1 VVALARVTQDLDEPR
16 GPDVACSIEVP
27 ENWFW
32 VGATLQIALP
42 RLLSCARCDGGGCD
56 ACERRGAFEQA
67 AAGMASEVAV
77 VLPVLQPERCVAV
90 RLRLPALGARA
101 ADQGLPAGH
110 LLLTVV
116 PHAPQPGWAPAPTIV
131 VLAVQRRRRTLRNL
145 IRAHLPEQSH
155 AKFDEQARLFAALRA
170 VLPDLI
176 PESEFLASRAT
187 WLRPFQLCA
196 WALLVLL
203 VILLFIR
210 SFHSR

>member
-1 VVALARVTQDLDEPR
+1 
-16 GPDVACSIEVP
+16 DVACSIEVP

-67 AAGMASEVAV
+67 AAGTAREVAV
-77 VLPVLQPERCVAV
+77 VLPVLHPERCVPV

-101 ADQGLPAGH
+101 AEQGLPAGH

-116 PHAPQPGWAPAPTIV
+116 PHAPQPGWAPAPTIA

-145 IRAHLPEQSH
+145 IRAHLPERLH
-155 AKFDEQARLFAALRA
+155 GRFDEQARLWAALRA
-170 VLPDLI
+170 VLPDLF
-176 PESEFLASRAT
+176 PESEFLAARAP
-187 WLRPFQLCA
+187 WLRPYQLCA
-196 WALLVLL
+196 WALLLL
-203 VILLFIR
+203 AVGLFCFKLFHR
-210 SFHSR
+210 S

>member
-1 VVALARVTQDLDEPR
+1 M
-16 GPDVACSIEVP
+16 ACSIEVP

-56 ACERRGAFEQA
+56 ACERRGAFEQE
-67 AAGMASEVAV
+67 AAGIASEVAV
-77 VLPVLQPERCVAV
+77 VLPLLPAERCGPV

-101 ADQGLPAGH
+101 TEAELPAGH

-116 PHAPQPGWAPAPTIV
+116 PHAPQPGWAPAATIV

-155 AKFDEQARLFAALRA
+155 AKFDEQARLSAALRA
-170 VLPDLI
+170 VLPDLF
-176 PESEFLASRAT
+176 PESELLASRAP

-196 WALLVLL
+196 WALLVLSA
-203 VILLFIR
+203 ILLFIR
-210 SFHSR
+210 LFRSH